1 VGNFCYGICRGRA
14 GTAPFMFHSDT
25 HVPLLG
31 LFIDWTKCFDQDGDL
46 APKFCC
52 FMLVTEDLQ
61 VSGDS
66 FIYPRYKQYYT
77 IPNYWVLCRWTFVP
91 FAGTIKFGPD
101 R

>member
-1 VGNFCYGICRGRA
+1 
-14 GTAPFMFHSDT
+14 MFHSDT

-52 FMLVTEDLQ
+52 LMLVTEDLQ

-66 FIYPRYKQYYT
+66 FIYPRY
-77 IPNYWVLCRWTFVP
+77 
-91 FAGTIKFGPD
+91 
-101 R
+101 